1 MGLLNPL
8 SNLMKYIFSLLTPSA
23 TIATILMGGIISAQA
38 QEVVS
43 TSMFNSVV
51 VQRSVNSFNQQLKS
65 DPPPVDGR
73 PPRDDTPG
81 GSRVVQPPV
90 LPEEVL

>member
-1 MGLLNPL
+1 
-8 SNLMKYIFSLLTPSA
+8 MKYIFSLLTPSA
-23 TIATILMGGIISAQA
+23 TTAAIFISGIIPAQT

-51 VQRSVNSFNQQLKS
+51 VQRSLHSFNQQLKS
-65 DPPPVDGR
+65 EPPPVDGR

-90 LPEEVL
+90 MLPEEVL